1 MTQVKDVMVRDVK
14 VIDAGANLL
23 VAAKTMEK
31 NRIGSLVV
39 VKKDEAI
46 GIITGTDILY
56 KAVAKELDLKKTKV
70 EDIMR
75 AKLITIEPEADLQEA
90 AEAMTKY
97 EIKKL
102 PVIAEDGELVGII
115 TATDLLKHSPDFAD
129 VLIHL
134 ELPPQQ
140 QRFGA

>member
-1 MTQVKDVMVRDVK
+1 MTQVKDVMIRDVK